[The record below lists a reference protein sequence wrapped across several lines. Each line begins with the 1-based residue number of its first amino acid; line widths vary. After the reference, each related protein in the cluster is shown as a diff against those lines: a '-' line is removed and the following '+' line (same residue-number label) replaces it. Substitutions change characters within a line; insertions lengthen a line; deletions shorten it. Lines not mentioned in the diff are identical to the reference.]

1 MINFIRLLSLRN
13 NEILQFFKD
22 VLTRC
27 ERFDLTDLL
36 LIELFTAFKN
46 EVSSIENV
54 FKKVTGSKLTDL
66 IVALD
71 DQRDSAISGIKLTC
85 IGLKHH
91 FADDFINAASLII
104 ESYEPYNEPI
114 AKLNYNAET
123 AAIDSITKE
132 WESNTTLSAAFA
144 TLNISSWIGELKSL
158 NASFKETYQNRVDD
172 VLETSGDSFSELR
185 EPVGLAYIKLC
196 KRISSYAEIGEK
208 EEYKELADALNI
220 IIKKYNNLLI
230 MRRAR
235 KDDTADTET

>member
-1 MINFIRLLSLRN
+1 LLSLRN
-13 NEILQFFKD
+13 NELLQFFKD

-36 LIELFTAFKN
+36 LIELVTDFKN

-54 FKKVTGSKLTDL
+54 FKKMTGSKLTDS
-66 IVALD
+66 IVDID
-71 DQRDSAISGIKLTC
+71 DKRDDAISGIKITC
-85 IGLKHH
+85 TGLQRH
-91 FADDFINAASLII
+91 FAEDFVNAASLII
-104 ESYEPYNEPI
+104 ESYEPYDEPI

-123 AAIDSITKE
+123 AAIDSITKA
-132 WESNTTLSAAFA
+132 WESNTTLTAAFA
-144 TLNISSWIGELKSL
+144 TLNLSSWIGELKSL

-172 VLETSGDSFSELR
+172 VLETSGDSFTELR

-196 KRISSYAEIGEK
+196 KRLNAYAEIGEK

-220 IIKKYNNLLI
+220 IIKKYNNILI

-235 KDDTADTET
+235 KDDTADTEL